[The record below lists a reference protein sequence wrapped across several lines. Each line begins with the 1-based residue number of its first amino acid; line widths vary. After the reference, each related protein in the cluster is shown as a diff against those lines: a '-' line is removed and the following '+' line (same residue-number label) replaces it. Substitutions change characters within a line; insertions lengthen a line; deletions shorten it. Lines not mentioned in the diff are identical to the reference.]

1 MLLSSIDPL
10 IKKTSLLLNMPEDK
24 VRHVIYYQFKVV
36 SDNYKKMVFIGF
48 KFEDLGSLTVRPA
61 AFRNMM
67 KHLLQRLRSRASSFD
82 TVLIS
87 SAFKIRHLVYS
98 FHKSR
103 KYKERFGS
111 WHH

>member
-24 VRHVIYYQFKVV
+24 VRHVVYYQFKII
-36 SDNYKKMVFIGF
+36 SDNYRKLSFIGF
-48 KFEDLGSLTVRPA
+48 KFEDLGSLSLRPA

-67 KHLLQRLRSRASSFD
+67 KHLIQRLRKRPSSFD
-82 TVLIS
+82 TTLIA
-87 SAFKIRHLVYS
+87 SAFKTRHLVYS

>member
-10 IKKTSLLLNMPEDK
+10 IKKTALLLNMPEDK

-48 KFEDLGSLTVRPA
+48 KFEDLGSLYIKPQ
-61 AFRNMM
+61 AFRHMM
-67 KHLLQRLRSRASSFD
+67 RHLIDRLRKRNSPFD
-82 TVLIS
+82 ISLIR
-87 SAFKIRHLVYS
+87 SAFSIRHLVYS

-103 KYKERFGS
+103 KFKERFGS